1 MALKPAE
8 LKKLKQTALRIR
20 EQIVEVTYTCGGAHI
35 GGAMSQ
41 TDIMVALYYKFMK
54 FDPKKPLLPTRD
66 RFILS
71 KGHGG
76 VGHAVI
82 LGDLDFFDK
91 KELLDFNKTG
101 SPFGMHLDWLK
112 VKGVDASTGSLG
124 HGLSIG
130 IGMAIAARLQNKKYH
145 TYVVLGDGE
154 LHGGPNWEAIM
165 AAAHFKVT
173 NMTTFVDRNK
183 LCIDGPTEEI
193 MGVEPLKDKFEAF
206 GWKAVEIDGHDFEQI
221 VDAVEQ
227 SHKETEKPFVIIAN
241 TIKGK
246 GIDFMEGLA
255 KWHYAG
261 LDEEMKKQ
269 ALASLRRMNK
279 NG

>member
-1 MALKPAE
+1 
-8 LKKLKQTALRIR
+8 
-20 EQIVEVTYTCGGAHI
+20 
-35 GGAMSQ
+35 MSQ

-82 LGDLDFFDK
+82 LGDLGFFDQ
-91 KELLDFNKTG
+91 KELADFNKTG
-101 SPFGMHLDWLK
+101 SPFGMHLVWLK
-112 VKGVDASTGSLG
+112 VNGVDASTGSLG

-145 TYVVLGDGE
+145 TYVVVGDGE

-165 AAAHFKVT
+165 SAAHFQVT

-183 LCIDGPTEEI
+183 LCIDGPTEKI
-193 MGVEPLKDKFEAF
+193 MGVDRSRTNSKPSAGKPWSSTVTISSRSPTPSNNRTRNGKAFRHYRRHRQGQGHRFHGGLASGTTPGWIGNEKTGARLAAEDVQKWLKD
-206 GWKAVEIDGHDFEQI
+206 
-221 VDAVEQ
+221 
-227 SHKETEKPFVIIAN
+227 
-241 TIKGK
+241 
-246 GIDFMEGLA
+246 
-255 KWHYAG
+255 
-261 LDEEMKKQ
+261 
-269 ALASLRRMNK
+269 
-279 NG
+279 